1 MAKATQKGEEQR
13 EQQRAMQANVVF
25 FPPQASFQGSFKQGR
40 SDVYMQAPTRPQEDS
55 GTADSSKRRR
65 RMLGRAKSYSLAAS
79 EQRPRRFAS
88 MRACVYMHVC
98 LRMYVYVRA
107 CVCVCVSVV
116 KRSQEARER
125 ENKNVETERLAEK
138 GYLCHRKSTER
149 SATKKS
155 RHTSA
160 ITVEY
165 ERRRERERERQR
177 RKSERKSRKKKR
189 RRTCFHRRQRKRS
202 SFFGSTSDL

>member
-1 MAKATQKGEEQR
+1 
-13 EQQRAMQANVVF
+13 
-25 FPPQASFQGSFKQGR
+25 
-40 SDVYMQAPTRPQEDS
+40 MQAPTRPQEDS

-107 CVCVCVSVV
+107 CVCVCECGEEEPRSER
-116 KRSQEARER
+116 KREQKRRNGKARR
-125 ENKNVETERLAEK
+125 KRIFVPQKVNRAQRHQKKQTHISNHSGIRETE
-138 GYLCHRKSTER
+138 
-149 SATKKS
+149 
-155 RHTSA
+155 
-160 ITVEY
+160 
-165 ERRRERERERQR
+165 RERERERQR